1 MDRRDFLKTAGQ
13 ATAVVGLAGGWTHL
27 GSAPS
32 FAENGSPESPLSLS
46 GNWGF
51 HLDPENVG
59 REFTSWPEV
68 DFANAMV
75 LPGSTDE
82 AGYGTKTTGP
92 EFGHLTRE
100 WRYEG
105 AAWYQREI
113 EIPEAWQGQRIT
125 LFLER
130 PHWAT
135 TVWVDD
141 QEVGT
146 DNSLSVPHVHDLS
159 AVVTPGTHRLTIR
172 IDNSYRIDVGKNAH
186 SVTDHTQTNWNGIV
200 GDIQLRATDP
210 VWIDNVWTYPD
221 LAEEHVRLEGTIRNV
236 TGSSVDGEIEAV
248 VSQIEADDVQV
259 ESQGVGGIGDEAS
272 FEITVPL
279 GGDVAIWDEFTPN
292 LYKAEVRL
300 RADDGAY
307 AHHHETTF
315 GMREIE
321 TNGMEFVL
329 NDRPVYLRGTLECC
343 IFPETGYPP
352 TDEAGWADLIETAQ
366 SYGLN
371 HFRFHSWC
379 PPKAA
384 FRAADRLGFLLH
396 VETPVWA
403 HNVGEDPE
411 RDQFML
417 TEGKRIQDAYGNHPS
432 FVMMALGNE
441 LGGDWSM
448 INDMVEEL
456 KERDP
461 RRLYTSHADHQRMEP
476 EPEAEYY
483 ITHHTEEDYL
493 RIHLSDRPN
502 DRFGTDIDFSE
513 LIQGWDIPT
522 VSHELGQW
530 VVNPDY
536 TELNKYTGPL
546 KPRSLEAYQEE
557 LADRGM
563 GDQARDM
570 QQATGKFAWLLYKED
585 METSLRTPNFGGFQ
599 LLQLQ
604 DFPGQ
609 GEALIGLLDA
619 FWDTKDL
626 YTPAEFRR
634 FCSETTPLLR
644 MEKFVWQQNETFRA
658 EAQVRHNGG
667 SPLGRTP
674 AYWTIRDDDGRTLAE
689 GEFDATD
696 VGFGLTTLGSI
707 EVPLSSV
714 NGARQFEITVALE
727 GTDASNSWDLW
738 VYPQSVETSTP
749 DGLLVADR
757 LDADARRALARG
769 GDVLVLSPPEERGGA
784 HMETRFLPV
793 FWSLSWFPDQ
803 PGHNSIL
810 CDPQHPA
817 LGSFPTDPHS
827 NWQWQML
834 MQPSK
839 AFVLDEAPKDY
850 RPLVQV
856 VDDFHRNHK
865 LGAVFETRVGAGRLL
880 ATGLNLQGN
889 LEERPA
895 ARQMLHS
902 LMAYAQSDAF
912 QPEHALSSDLL
923 QDLLG

>member
-13 ATAVVGLAGGWTHL
+13 ATAVIGLTGGWIQL
-27 GSAPS
+27 GSEPS
-32 FAENGSPESPLSLS
+32 FASEGASQSPLSL
-46 GNWGF
+46 GGPWGF
-51 HLDPENVG
+51 HLDPENMG

-68 DFANAMV
+68 NFSNEIL

-105 AAWYQREI
+105 AAWYQRHI
-113 EIPEAWQGQRIT
+113 QIPEAWQGQRIT

-146 DNSLSVPHVHDLS
+146 ENSLSVPHVHDLTD
-159 AVVTPGTHRLTIR
+159 VVSPGGHRLTIR
-172 IDNSYRIDVGKNAH
+172 VDNSYRIDVGKNAH

-210 VWIDNVWTYPD
+210 VWIDNVWTYPNLD
-221 LAEEHVRLEGTIRNV
+221 EGHVRLEGTVRNM
-236 TGSSVDGEIEAV
+236 TGASVDGEVEV
-248 VSQIEADDVQV
+248 VVAQIRAEDVHV
-259 ESQGVGGIGDEAS
+259 ESQDVGGIGEEAS
-272 FEITVPL
+272 FEMTVSL
-279 GGDVAIWDEFTPN
+279 GGDVVTWDEFTPN
-292 LYKAEVRL
+292 LYRAEVRL

-307 AHHHETTF
+307 AHHYETTF
-315 GMREIE
+315 GMREIG
-321 TNGMEFVL
+321 TDGTQFVM

-343 IFPETGYPP
+343 IFPKTGYPP
-352 TDEAGWADLIETAQ
+352 TDAAGWMDLFETAQ

-379 PPKAA
+379 PPEAA
-384 FRAADRLGFLLH
+384 FRAADRMGFLLH

-411 RDQFML
+411 RDQFMV

-432 FVMMALGNE
+432 FTMMALGNE
-441 LGGDWSM
+441 LEGNWSM
-448 INDMVEEL
+448 INDMVQTL
-456 KERDP
+456 KERDS
-461 RRLYTSHADHQRMEP
+461 RRLYTSHADHNRMRP
-476 EPEAEYY
+476 EPESEYY

-493 RIHLSDRPN
+493 RIHSSDRPN
-502 DRFGTDIDFSE
+502 DRFGTDIDFAD
-513 LIQGWDIPT
+513 LIEGWDIPT

-536 TELNKYTGPL
+536 TELDKYTGPL

-585 METSLRTPNFGGFQ
+585 METALRTPGFGGFQ

-626 YTPAEFRR
+626 YTPTEFRQ
-634 FCSETTPLLR
+634 FCSATTPLLR
-644 MEKFVWQQNETFRA
+644 MEKFVWQQDETFRA
-658 EAQVRHNGG
+658 EAQVRHNGAN
-667 SPLGRTP
+667 PLGRISS
-674 AYWTIRDDDGRTLAE
+674 YWTIRGNDGHTLAE
-689 GEFDATD
+689 GEFDPTE
-696 VGFGLTTLGSI
+696 VGFGLSPLGTI

-714 NGARQFEITVALE
+714 SGARHFEITVALE
-727 GTDASNSWDLW
+727 GIAAVNSWDLW
-738 VYPQSVETSTP
+738 VYPQSVDTAPP
-749 DGLLVADR
+749 DDLVVTDR
-757 LDADARRALARG
+757 LGAEAQQTLARG
-769 GDVLVLSPPEERGGA
+769 GEVLVLSPPEERGSA
-784 HMETRFLPV
+784 HLETRFLPV

-810 CDPQHPA
+810 CDPEHPA
-817 LGSFPTDPHS
+817 LASFPTDPHS
-827 NWQWQML
+827 NWQWQSL

-865 LGAVFETRVGAGRLL
+865 LGAVFETCVGAGRLL
-880 ATGLNLQGN
+880 AAGLNLQGN
-889 LEERPA
+889 LDGRPA

-902 LMAYAQSDAF
+902 LLAYVQSKAF
-912 QPEHALSSDLL
+912 QPEQELSSDLL